1 MAGFPGDQPV
11 KPSLAQ
17 PIDSV
22 VEGPRAKGKREV
34 SKAERKSRIIAAARE
49 MIRESGDVAF
59 AMKGLAER
67 AGLSVMTL
75 YNLVGSQQDIVL
87 QICIDDMIRTT
98 VDRESAQAGDALDE
112 IFGMIPFIRSAF
124 SGEFEYRRIILLSV
138 FQKGA
143 ESTRRLTRNI
153 YMTRW
158 AQILERARQQKLLR
172 ADVDVPMLLLAL
184 DNAYV
189 ANIIS
194 FSAGDISDE
203 MFEARAQFAFALAI
217 STAVS
222 RGQAQRVKVI
232 MDDCQA
238 RCLELEPAGPF
249 NLAIARQ
256 GVQSLLDSLTPAG

>member
-1 MAGFPGDQPV
+1 MAGVQGGKPV
-11 KPSLAQ
+11 KPSLSQ
-17 PIDSV
+17 PNASSV
-22 VEGPRAKGKREV
+22 ETPRAQGRREL
-34 SKAERKSRIIAAARE
+34 SKAERTSRIIAAARE

-87 QICIDDMIRTT
+87 RICIDDMVSTT
-98 VDRESAQAGDALDE
+98 VERESAQAGDALDE
-112 IFGMIPFIRSAF
+112 IFGMIPFIRAAF
-124 SGEFEYRRIILLSV
+124 SGDFAYRRIILLSV

-158 AQILERARQQKLLR
+158 AQILERARQEKLLR
-172 ADVDVPMLLLAL
+172 ADVDLSMLLLAL

-203 MFEARAQFAFALAI
+203 VFEARAQFAFALAI

-222 RGQAQRVKVI
+222 RGQAQRVKAI
-232 MDDCQA
+232 MDDCTA
-238 RCLELEPAGPF
+238 RCRELEPEGPF
-249 NLAIARQ
+249 LPQ
-256 GVQSLLDSLTPAG
+256 DLPAA